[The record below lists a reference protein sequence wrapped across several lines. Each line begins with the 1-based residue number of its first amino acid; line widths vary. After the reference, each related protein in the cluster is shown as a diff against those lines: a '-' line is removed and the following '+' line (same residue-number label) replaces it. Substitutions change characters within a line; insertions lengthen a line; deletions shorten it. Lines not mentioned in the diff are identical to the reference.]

1 MELHKV
7 YIWDSKYGIPTNDE
21 EARTIAAKLA
31 NTFETEPNPRMVA
44 FGKKMEEFVHP
55 AWAYFGN
62 VPELAAMYHVA
73 RDTENCLERIYCLGD
88 LPDSYIANSTGIVA
102 RAAAEN
108 GLVVAR
114 EFEYTVQLLLP
125 DGTEYYKGKKSDW
138 RNDAEETEKRWQ
150 ETLAKAGKR
159 TGKLPRG
166 ESAKNAFL
174 SLIIQEKIG
183 KPLDLLC
190 NQYHYT
196 LTRMRSFNPFK
207 HLQTELVDSFWFATD
222 IDVETASEGYF
233 TGLIIISFRK
243 EYNDLIDRLMP
254 AAQPSNTDEGA
265 ARQISLT
272 DFYGVSEEENPKV
285 QVGRRD
291 YAAYHKWSISSR
303 EEAVVLAEA
312 AADMLMYY
320 LPHIGTAEDFTRFVQ
335 AHHAGETNF
344 ASLTLPDTN
353 PNKRKFY
360 LEQP

>member
-21 EARTIAAKLA
+21 EARAIAAKLA

-44 FGKKMEEFVHP
+44 FGKKMEEFVRP
-55 AWAYFGN
+55 AWTYFEDAS
-62 VPELAAMYHVA
+62 ELTAMYHVA

-125 DGTEYYKGKKSDW
+125 DGTEYYEGKKSDW

-150 ETLAKAGKR
+150 ETLAKVRKR
-159 TGKLPRG
+159 TGKLPKGYDAR
-166 ESAKNAFL
+166 NTFL

-190 NQYHYT
+190 NQYHYIP
-196 LTRMRSFNPFK
+196 TRMNYFDSFRK
-207 HLQTELVDSFWFATD
+207 LQTELVDSFMFSTD
-222 IDVETASEGYF
+222 IETGSENYF
-233 TGLIIISFRK
+233 TSLIRINFHK

-265 ARQISLT
+265 VRQIALT

-285 QVGRRD
+285 HVG
-291 YAAYHKWSISSR
+291 YHSHKAANHKWSISSR

-344 ASLTLPDTN
+344 ARLTLPDTN

>member
-44 FGKKMEEFVHP
+44 FGKKMEEFVRP

-62 VPELAAMYHVA
+62 VPELTAMYHVA
-73 RDTENCLERIYCLGD
+73 RDTANCLERIYCLGG
-88 LPDSYIANSTGIVA
+88 LPDSYIDSIEIVA
-102 RAAAEN
+102 CAAAEN

-114 EFEYTVQLLLP
+114 ELEYTVHLFLP
-125 DGTEYYKGKKSDW
+125 DGTEYSKGEKRDW

-159 TGKLPRG
+159 TGKLPTG
-166 ESAKNAFL
+166 ESARDAFL
-174 SLIIQEKIG
+174 SLIIQKKIG
-183 KPLDLLC
+183 KQLDLLC

-196 LTRMRSFNPFK
+196 LTRMHYFNPFK
-207 HLQTELVDSFWFATD
+207 HLQTELVDSFWFSAD
-222 IDVETASEGYF
+222 IDIETASEGYF

-291 YAAYHKWSISSR
+291 VAAYHKWRISSR

-344 ASLTLPDTN
+344 ARLTLPDTN

>member
-21 EARTIAAKLA
+21 EARAIAAKLA

-73 RDTENCLERIYCLGD
+73 RDTANCLERIYCLGG
-88 LPDSYIANSTGIVA
+88 LPDSYIDCIEIVA

-114 EFEYTVQLLLP
+114 ELEYTVYLLLP
-125 DGTEYYKGKKSDW
+125 DGTEYYKGEKRDW
-138 RNDAEETEKRWQ
+138 RNDAEKTENWWQ
-150 ETLAKAGKR
+150 ERLAKAKKR

-166 ESAKNAFL
+166 YDARNVFL

-196 LTRMRSFNPFK
+196 PTRINYFDSFRK
-207 HLQTELVDSFWFATD
+207 LQTELVDSFMFCTD
-222 IDVETASEGYF
+222 IETGSENYF
-233 TGLIIISFRK
+233 TSLIRINFRK

-254 AAQPSNTDEGA
+254 AAQPSDTDKGA
-265 ARQISLT
+265 ARQIALT

-285 QVGRRD
+285 RVG
-291 YAAYHKWSISSR
+291 YYSHQAASHQWRISSR

-335 AHHAGETNF
+335 AHHAGETDF
-344 ASLTLPDTN
+344 ARLTLPDTN